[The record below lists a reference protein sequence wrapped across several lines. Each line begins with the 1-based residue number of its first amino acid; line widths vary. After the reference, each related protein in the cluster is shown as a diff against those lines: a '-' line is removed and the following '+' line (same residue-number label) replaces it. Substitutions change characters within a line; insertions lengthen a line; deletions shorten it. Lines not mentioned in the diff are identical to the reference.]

1 MASQRPAPATRID
14 PRGRWWG
21 GRTDAAQPH
30 STQRAQMMSSLHST
44 GIGAVSITRQRW
56 LSSATRAFD
65 GGQAA
70 HSGSGWRA
78 GGVAGRAGCWGRAAV
93 RADRHRKLLGELR
106 RGLAAR
112 ASSTS
117 ARVRGRSMPANSG
130 QDRAHAPADRCTC
143 SYHPRRTSATRGW
156 AGNSGCCRSCAEWRV
171 RGHRLRLLLGHPRS
185 ASRCSCSR
193 V

>member
-1 MASQRPAPATRID
+1 MPKGTISVPNLLSGEPTASFCHLDR

-44 GIGAVSITRQRW
+44 GTSTVSITRQRW

-65 GGQAA
+65 GGQAV

-93 RADRHRKLLGELR
+93 RTDRHRKLLGELR

-112 ASSTS
+112 AGLVVQQQRPGSRSLHAGEQRS
-117 ARVRGRSMPANSG
+117 EPGARPG
-130 QDRAHAPADRCTC
+130 
-143 SYHPRRTSATRGW
+143 
-156 AGNSGCCRSCAEWRV
+156 
-171 RGHRLRLLLGHPRS
+171 
-185 ASRCSCSR
+185 
-193 V
+193 